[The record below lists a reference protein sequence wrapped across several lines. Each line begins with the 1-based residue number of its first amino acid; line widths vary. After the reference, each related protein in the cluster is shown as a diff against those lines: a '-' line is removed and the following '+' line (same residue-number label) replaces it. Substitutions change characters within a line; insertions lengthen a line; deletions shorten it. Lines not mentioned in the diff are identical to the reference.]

1 MKPKRE
7 LGGGGDLY
15 ILIVFFLLDYTHGH
29 VAEHLDLIGQDDVLL
44 QVFCFFLLCVFNC
57 LFRKFDD
64 FNNVCGYNSSK
75 GKSLIKCF
83 DIALIISICYTQYFF
98 LLVLLL
104 LRTEKRKKLQNKNK
118 TRMICINLAIHC
130 LIAKP

>member
-7 LGGGGDLY
+7 LGGGEPLHIDS
-15 ILIVFFLLDYTHGH
+15 VFLLDYTHGH
-29 VAEHLDLIGQDDVLL
+29 VAEHLDVIGQDDVLL

-98 LLVLLL
+98 FWFYYYYVPKK
-104 LRTEKRKKLQNKNK
+104 EKNYK
-118 TRMICINLAIHC
+118 TKTKQEWYA
-130 LIAKP
+130 